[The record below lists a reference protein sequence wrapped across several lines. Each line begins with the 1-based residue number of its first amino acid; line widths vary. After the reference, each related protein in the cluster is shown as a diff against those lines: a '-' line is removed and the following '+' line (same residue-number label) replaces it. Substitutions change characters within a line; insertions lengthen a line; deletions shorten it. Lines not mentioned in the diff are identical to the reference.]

1 METDRIVLRDQVTVH
16 LVIWGCFMIP
26 CKRLF
31 ALTEPT
37 WMASVSAIMLAL
49 VVIALLVRV
58 SRLNKGKIQ
67 PFEETQ
73 WKSPLYTALAAFCI
87 VALETSPIF
96 LLLAAL
102 LAAMSFYLLYQSV
115 VMLKENG
122 SI

>member
-31 ALTEPT
+31 SLTEPT
-37 WMASVSAIMLAL
+37 WMASVSAI
-49 VVIALLVRV
+49 VIALLVRV